1 MILENDALILIKK
14 IDSSKLK
21 SVFIED
27 SYMHSYVKNTGTQ
40 PCFVGRPQNFENC
53 RSFERM

>member
-14 IDSSKLK
+14 IDSKINSKLK
-21 SVFIED
+21 SVDIEA

-40 PCFVGRPQNFENC
+40 PCFAGRPQNFENC
-53 RSFERM
+53 